1 MINRELKLFFTAL
14 SFYTRLPAP
23 AAMRDEPIGLLADA
37 IKYLP
42 LIGWITGFVA
52 AAVYLLAN
60 FLFGNA
66 LAVLFSML
74 AGLLLTGAFH
84 EDGFADV
91 CDGFGGGWTK
101 DKILEIMKDS
111 RLGTYGVA
119 GLILLLGIRFIAII
133 QVTSDV
139 NAIVI
144 LGIFVIAHSLSRFS
158 AMIVAS
164 NHSYARSSESKAG
177 VAVAEKS
184 KAANLIVAAIYTL
197 LPLAGLIFYTGESA
211 IAFILIPVV
220 LTSYYLGYYFKK
232 WIGGYTGDCLGAVQ
246 QITEVVIYLSLFLVW
261 KFI

>member
-1 MINRELKLFFTAL
+1 MINRELKLFLTAM

-23 AAMRDEPIGLLADA
+23 AAIHKDSAALLPDA
-37 IKYLP
+37 IRYLP
-42 LIGWITGFVA
+42 LVGWIAGFLA
-52 AAVYLLAN
+52 ALVYLLAN

-66 LAVLFSML
+66 LAVLFSMVST
-74 AGLLLTGAFH
+74 LLLTGAFH

-101 DKILEIMKDS
+101 EKILDIMKDS

-119 GLILLLGIRFIAII
+119 GLIFLLAIKFIATI
-133 QVTSDV
+133 QVTADV

-144 LGIFVIAHSLSRFS
+144 LGTFVIAQSLSRF
-158 AMIVAS
+158 AAIIVTF
-164 NHSYARSSESKAG
+164 NHNYARSTESKAG
-177 VAVAEKS
+177 PAVTEKPRPL
-184 KAANLIVAAIYTL
+184 NLIVAALCAL
-197 LPLAGLIFYTGESA
+197 LPMGALIFYTAESS

-220 LTSYYLGYYFKK
+220 IISYYLGKYFKK

-246 QITEVVIYLSLFLVW
+246 QLTEVIIYLSMFLVW